1 MDEIR
6 ILMDKTKNIR
16 NICVIGHKNHGK
28 TTLIN
33 SLLSRAG
40 IIIPQ
45 RDKQDITMKSRYA
58 IS

>member
-6 ILMDKTKNIR
+6 VLLDKTKNIR

-33 SLLSRAG
+33 SLLSQAG

-45 RDKQDITMKSRYA
+45 RDEQYITMNSKFD
-58 IS
+58 